1 MSASSFDPA
10 GTVRFDL
17 SAGSISLE
25 GAGRA
30 VLVPEGVLGA
40 LLDAAGA
47 NAARALRELGA
58 RIGASARAELG
69 SDASPEEA
77 LHRAMGHVSRVGLGR
92 LSMDVWG
99 PALSLKLDG
108 APSGLSSDSAAA
120 FLEGMLSGLVERE
133 VALVHVDGSY
143 LVVSPGERAAVTSRA
158 KSARGV
164 AEVVAAMA
172 EGGAR

>member
-10 GTVRFDL
+10 STVRFDL
-17 SAGSISLE
+17 SAGSVSLE

-47 NAARALRELGA
+47 GAAKALRELGA
-58 RIGASARAELG
+58 RLGASVRGELPR
-69 SDASPEEA
+69 DASPEEA

-92 LSMDVWG
+92 LSMEVWG
-99 PALSLKLDG
+99 PALCLKLDG
-108 APSGLSSDSAAA
+108 TPGGFSSESAAA
-120 FLEGMLSGLVERE
+120 FLEGLLFGLVERE
-133 VALVHVDGSY
+133 VALVHVDACY
-143 LVVSPGERAAVTSRA
+143 LVVAPGERGAVATRA